1 MIAPTHEFRRLEQHP
16 EELETFFATN
26 YPGIIPDLISVE
38 AVKEQFLRKG
48 HLSLVSIKCG
58 EFGYGDTCV
67 LLGDSSHTMV
77 PFYGMGMNTGL
88 EDVRTFFE
96 EFIDVAHRQR
106 SISTF
111 SHPGV
116 TEAYTKYRLPDVQA
130 MTDIACEHFDE
141 LKTGVPS
148 KSHMTRNLIE
158 SGLHKYVPAL
168 GLVPFYSR
176 IVFGHE
182 RFSVAK
188 KKDDLQK
195 SLFNTF
201 LGSVWLV
208 LVLCLALHASFR
220 YWLA

>member
-1 MIAPTHEFRRLEQHP
+1 MIAPTHEFHRLEQHP
-16 EELETFFATN
+16 EELETFFVTK

-38 AVKEQFLRKG
+38 AVKEQFLRKE

-58 EFGYGDTCV
+58 EFGYGDSCV

-88 EDVRTFFE
+88 EDVRIFFE
-96 EFIDVAHRQR
+96 EFIDVAHRKR
-106 SISTF
+106 SISAF
-111 SHPGV
+111 CHPGV

-130 MTDIACEHFDE
+130 MTDIARQHFNE

-148 KSHMTRNLIE
+148 KTHMTRNLIE
-158 SGLHKYVPAL
+158 SSLHKHVPAL
-168 GLVPFYSR
+168 GFVPFYSR

-195 SLFNTF
+195 FLFNTF
-201 LGSVWLV
+201 LRSVCLV
-208 LVLCLALHASFR
+208 SLLSIALHAIF
-220 YWLA
+220 